1 MSRPAASTF
10 EVPAS
15 ANVEQVEEV
24 SSEVSNSSPELIRR
38 VVFECN
44 AKGSELANGVTVH
57 LNNSEHIFT
66 PSMASDLTAEEK
78 AAFEE
83 RDFTKGIV
91 TSMTLKSVSS
101 SCPETVT
108 VGMNLFSNA
117 ANVANSKGWLYAR
130 EVSDLS
136 DNHAHQ
142 NEGYSNVATILPH
155 ERQRP
160 NEVVYHPEGLMNSRW
175 IKQYGGYTL
184 DKLHEGITRFKGKDY
199 CYVPEDHVV
208 VSIIRNNWEQL
219 GVNLQTE
226 AVREGEF
233 MKVSKNIVDNCIN
246 QLYSN
251 VISQI
256 PYTNFSGLGARFQA
270 NTEGASVYKVVCEM
284 EVKYRFP

>member
-1 MSRPAASTF
+1 MSRPAVSELAPV
-10 EVPAS
+10 EPS

-24 SSEVSNSSPELIRR
+24 SADVSPELIRR

-44 AKGSELANGVTVH
+44 ATGSELANGSVVN
-57 LNNSEHIFT
+57 LQNAEHIFQ

-78 AAFEE
+78 TSFDAK
-83 RDFTKGIV
+83 DFTQGIV
-91 TSMTLKSVSS
+91 TSMTLKSVHS

-108 VGMNLFSNA
+108 VGMNLFANS
-117 ANVANSKGWLYAR
+117 ANVANSKGWLYAQ

-155 ERQRP
+155 ERNRP

-199 CYVPEDHVV
+199 CYVPADHVV
-208 VSIIRNNWEQL
+208 VSIIKNNWEQL
-219 GVNLQTE
+219 GINLQSET
-226 AVREGEF
+226 VREGEF
-233 MKVSKNIVDNCIN
+233 MKVGKTVVDNCIN

-256 PYTNFSGLGARFQA
+256 PYTKFSDLGARFQA
-270 NTEGASVYKVVCEM
+270 NTEGSAMYKVVCEM

>member
-199 CYVPEDHVV
+199 CYVPDDHDV
-208 VSIIRNNWEQL
+208 VSIIRNN
-219 GVNLQTE
+219 
-226 AVREGEF
+226 
-233 MKVSKNIVDNCIN
+233 
-246 QLYSN
+246 
-251 VISQI
+251 
-256 PYTNFSGLGARFQA
+256 
-270 NTEGASVYKVVCEM
+270 
-284 EVKYRFP
+284 